1 MLLIIKICT
10 NYFRHS
16 VRKIFK
22 EINRSVFIEQ
32 YKKTNHS
39 FLNSYKNVLIFIS
52 IFWLITGC
60 GPDNKTNSTK
70 TKVSRSEVNI
80 ESLKSHMAMRQY
92 FTQLIK
98 SDALTN
104 PYYGN
109 SLVKRYEAALKLA
122 QKDEN
127 QEAMASLMAR
137 LGLAL
142 VDYGNIDEG
151 IEKLKQ
157 AYKIYDSPRF
167 PKNTLG
173 ELAYA
178 MGVAYMRMGETDNC
192 CAINVADSC
201 IIPFSESAIHSE
213 RRGSETAIKFFKQS
227 VNTEGVLPV
236 TKYRSMWLMNLAF
249 MTLGEYPDKVPSDYL
264 IPESVFKSEISFPK
278 FKNVALDVGV
288 ATDSLAGGVVTE
300 DMDGDGDLDLIV
312 SSWEKSY
319 SLRYYENQGKEGF
332 KDRTKDLRLNEI
344 AGGLNLTPADYD
356 NDGDLDIYVSRG
368 AWLWEQGKI
377 PDSLLQRQDDG
388 TYLDVTYSAGMG
400 RDNYPSQAAAW
411 ADYDNDGDLDLYVG
425 NEHSLENR
433 SISERNG
440 QVAGI
445 VAPSKLFNNN
455 GDGTFVDVSS
465 EAGVTN
471 YHFCKGCSW
480 GDLNNDRWP
489 DVVVSNLSG
498 PNRLYINNKD
508 GTFTDWAG
516 QAGVI
521 EPFNSFPVWVWDFN
535 NDGIEDIFIAGYTG
549 STSSYMRYAVGERFK
564 NSPETF
570 GHFIGKGD
578 LKFVNNASK
587 HGLDGPVLTM
597 GANFGDLNNDGF
609 LDFYLGTGQP
619 DIAELVPNQMFLNN
633 EGMKVNDITM
643 TIGMGHLQKGHAI
656 SFADFDNDGDQDVFQ
671 QMGGAKKVDKFRDAL
686 YANPGFNN
694 NWIKIRLEGVQ
705 SNRSAIGA
713 KIKITLDQGNQH
725 IYRSINT
732 GGSFGANSLQQHIG
746 IGSIIII
753 DELEIFWP
761 TSNTTQTFRN
771 LRSNQSIQIREGEKS
786 YKTTNE
792 PLFSYDVYLED

>member
-1 MLLIIKICT
+1 MPLILKI
-10 NYFRHS
+10 YIDALGK
-16 VRKIFK
+16 V
-22 EINRSVFIEQ
+22 V
-32 YKKTNHS
+32 KTFSS
-39 FLNSYKNVLIFIS
+39 FLQIFRIS
-52 IFWLITGC
+52 ELSSLVPNKQIAALITVSFLVSSC
-60 GPDNKTNSTK
+60 GSDKNATISENKNSK
-70 TKVSRSEVNI
+70 RPANVK
-80 ESLKSHMAMRQY
+80 SLKAHMAMRQY

-98 SDALTN
+98 SDTLTN

-109 SLVKRYEAALKLA
+109 SLVMRYQAALELA

-127 QEAMASLMAR
+127 QEAIASLMAR

-142 VDYGNIDEG
+142 VDLGQIDEG

-157 AYKIYDSPRF
+157 AYKIYDTPSF
-167 PKNTLG
+167 PKNTIG

-192 CAINVADSC
+192 CANNVADSC
-201 IIPFSESAIHSE
+201 IVPFSTTAIHTE
-213 RRGSETAIKFFKQS
+213 KKGSETAIKFFKQS
-227 VNTEGVLPV
+227 INTEGVLPV
-236 TKYRSMWLMNLAF
+236 TKYKSMWLMNLAF
-249 MTLGEYPDKVPSDYL
+249 MTLGEYPDKVPSEYL
-264 IPESVFKSEISFPK
+264 VPESAFKSEISFPK
-278 FKNVALDVGV
+278 FQNVALDLGV

-300 DMDGDGDLDLIV
+300 DMDGDGDLDIIV
-312 SSWEKSY
+312 SSWQKSD
-319 SLRYYENQGKEGF
+319 SLRYYENNGKDGF
-332 KDRTKDLRLNEI
+332 KDRTQDLRLNEI

-368 AWLWEQGKI
+368 AWLWGQGKI

-388 TYLDVTYSAGMG
+388 TYLDVTYAVGLG
-400 RDNYPSQAAAW
+400 RENYPSQTAAW

-425 NEHSLENR
+425 NEHSMENG
-433 SISERNG
+433 SIPERNG
-440 QVAGI
+440 QVTGI
-445 VAPSKLFNNN
+445 IAPSKLFNNK

-471 YHFCKGCSW
+471 NRFCKGCVW

-489 DVVVSNLSG
+489 DIVVSNLSG

-508 GTFTDWAG
+508 GTFTDWAN
-516 QAGVI
+516 QAGI
-521 EPFNSFPVWVWDFN
+521 TDPFNSFPVWVWDFN

-549 STSSYMRYAVGERFK
+549 STSSYVRHAIGERFK
-564 NSPETF
+564 NSLETF

-578 LKFVNNASK
+578 LKFENNASK
-587 HGLDGPVLTM
+587 HGLNGPVLTM

-643 TIGMGHLQKGHAI
+643 SIGMGHLQKGHAI

-713 KIKITLDQGNQH
+713 KIKITLDQGNRH

-746 IGSIIII
+746 IGLITII
-753 DELEIFWP
+753 DEVEIFWP
-761 TSNTTQTFRN
+761 TSNIRQTFRN
-771 LRSNQSIQIREGEKS
+771 LKPNQSIQITEGEKS

-792 PLFSYDVYLED
+792 TLFSYDVYLEN